1 MRTIY
6 KNNEVCPF
14 FNCRHLNGGLI

>member
-14 FNCRHLNGGLI
+14 INCRHLNGGLI